1 MAENNKDFTCYYIGQ
16 KYDKVMPGDG
26 AVFEL
31 GGDNGFI
38 NIGFTN
44 MTDEEI
50 AAIHHG
56 KLDIHLSVIEGLV
69 FITASFGDQL
79 ILDMPFNAGL
89 YPEFN
94 IEDPAPNG
102 YTVPIIAVDNKDNII
117 RALRV
122 VGFDPEF
129 SSKLYSFAKKQ
140 WEERLPNFDERLQ
153 NVYDRYNPK
162 DIIKFAIMKNNVE
175 VRL

>member
-1 MAENNKDFTCYYIGQ
+1 MYLLR
-16 KYDKVMPGDG
+16 P
-26 AVFEL
+26 
-31 GGDNGFI
+31 
-38 NIGFTN
+38 
-44 MTDEEI
+44 
-50 AAIHHG
+50 
-56 KLDIHLSVIEGLV
+56 
-69 FITASFGDQL
+69 SFGDQL

-140 WEERLPNFDERLQ
+140 WKERIENFDERLQ
-153 NVYDRYNPK
+153 SVYDRYNPK
-162 DIIKFAIMKNNVE
+162 DIIKFAIMKNNV
-175 VRL
+175 

>member
-1 MAENNKDFTCYYIGQ
+1 MGKSKDFTCYYIGQ

-31 GGDNGFI
+31 GGNNGFI
-38 NIGFTN
+38 NIGFKN

-50 AAIHHG
+50 AAIHYG
-56 KLDIHLSVIEGLV
+56 KLDIHLSVIEGLL
-69 FITASFGDQL
+69 FITESFENEL

-94 IEDPAPNG
+94 IEDPAPYG

-117 RALRV
+117 RAIRV
-122 VGFDPEF
+122 VGFDSEF
-129 SSKLYSFAKKQ
+129 SSKLYSFAQRQ
-140 WEERLPNFDERLQ
+140 WEEKIKNFDERLKS
-153 NVYDRYNPK
+153 VYDRYDPR
-162 DIIKFAIMKNNVE
+162 DIIRFAVMKNKW
-175 VRL
+175 R